1 MDIKKFGD
9 EKQFGNIYCRFF
21 RTCLLQLIA
30 MFKEYDQV
38 VIDNIF
44 HDKTTEMEIHPYFNK
59 NAKMKK
65 MNLPEPEFET
75 LRGTF

>member
-1 MDIKKFGD
+1 MLENNRNDEKSIYFNILGIIESNLDIKNFGK

-21 RTCLLQLIA
+21 RSCLLRLIA

-44 HDKTTEMEIHPYFNK
+44 HDKTTEIE
-59 NAKMKK
+59 
-65 MNLPEPEFET
+65 
-75 LRGTF
+75 

>member
-1 MDIKKFGD
+1 
-9 EKQFGNIYCRFF
+9 
-21 RTCLLQLIA
+21 